1 MSRLRRELGNSG
13 PPDKKFKLDILS
25 KNTSNDDIIGPN
37 RLINIEDMNTVF
49 NAKSL
54 CSKCRCN
61 TLQLRDVFFI
71 GAAHNVSISCTKC
84 SSNANTIDLKQDDF
98 NYSTS
103 HYYNSNEIDDS
114 VIVPRRTNS
123 AGNSDIYRKICSYE
137 TNIQLMLLTIYLGKS
152 GRATASI
159 AGALG
164 FPKPSAMV
172 KSFHRHADTVGKT
185 IRSAVESIEE
195 ENLQLEILA
204 TLNGRNDGIT
214 YDHTIFLS
222 NGKLRS
228 DVPPVGLHTS
238 YDMGWQKRSS
248 GRRYDSPSGH
258 GLLVG
263 QKNKSVL
270 CHKVFSKWCRTCDME
285 RENGERVPDHICPKN
300 YGGKSSKSMEA
311 DAALNMFKHLY
322 ETYDNKVYIEQFISD
337 DDSSTR
343 NLLCHP
349 TEHKNGALS
358 LDMASPTFL
367 CDVGHRIKCMAKPF
381 FSLANLSNRLWT
393 CTKSDALLL

>member
-1 MSRLRRELGNSG
+1 MSRLRRELGNLG

-37 RLINIEDMNTVF
+37 RLINIEDMNTVL

-71 GAAHNVSISCTKC
+71 GAAHYVSISCTKC
-84 SSNANTIDLKQDDF
+84 SSNANTTDLKQDDF

-263 QKNKSVL
+263 QKS
-270 CHKVFSKWCRTCDME
+270 KVSCATKCSQSGAGHVTWKGKMVNEYQIIFVQRTTAGRAASLWKRMLHSTC
-285 RENGERVPDHICPKN
+285 
-300 YGGKSSKSMEA
+300 SSIYMRR
-311 DAALNMFKHLY
+311 M
-322 ETYDNKVYIEQFISD
+322 T
-337 DDSSTR
+337 
-343 NLLCHP
+343 
-349 TEHKNGALS
+349 
-358 LDMASPTFL
+358 
-367 CDVGHRIKCMAKPF
+367 IKCTLKNSSVMMTVQQEICFVIPWNIKTERCPLIWHHPHFYVMLVTESSAWLNHS
-381 FSLANLSNRLWT
+381 SL
-393 CTKSDALLL
+393 